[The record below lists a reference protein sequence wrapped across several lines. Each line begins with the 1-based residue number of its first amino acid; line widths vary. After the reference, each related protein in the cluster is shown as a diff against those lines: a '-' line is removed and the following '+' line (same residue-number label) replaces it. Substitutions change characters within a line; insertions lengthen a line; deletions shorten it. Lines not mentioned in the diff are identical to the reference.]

1 MLGISFADQSAVKS
15 DFSILGSKYEILNN
29 FESNALKSDALPGD
43 EMKVLSESWANK
55 KIPDPRILG

>member
-1 MLGISFADQSAVKS
+1 MSNVAFGNQSAVKS
-15 DFSILGSKYEILNN
+15 DFSILGSNYEILNN
-29 FESNALKSDALPGD
+29 FESNALKSDALSGD